1 MTYNPTQSSYIDS
14 LVGTFSQAEG
24 SYIPPSVDI
33 ELRFNISDPISKA
46 SVDPDYVTIR
56 IYGNNETLSD
66 QCAFNLLSMK
76 SGTNMLGSK
85 TYKVADGEVKD
96 IDITTQIDN
105 WEALTYD
112 CKNLMSM
119 TLDFKFGE

>member
-24 SYIPPSVDI
+24 GYIPPSVDI

-56 IYGNNETLSD
+56 IYGNDETLSD
-66 QCAFNLLSMK
+66 LCSFHLLSMK

-85 TYKVADGEVKD
+85 TYKVADGDVKQ
-96 IDITTQIDN
+96 IDITNQIENLDS
-105 WEALTYD
+105 LTYD
-112 CKNLMSM
+112 CKQLMSI